1 MKKERLTITQWII
14 RSLMNLLG
22 LFLLALGVVTGL
34 QCGLGASPFDVL
46 QVGMTKYLP
55 ITVGQASQII
65 AVAFLVYTWAKGVI
79 PGFGTILNAIFVGVF
94 IDLVFTF
101 GIQTPAILP
110 MKVVMLL
117 ASTVLAG
124 IGIVLSLKAKIGVG
138 TRDAFME
145 YIVTRTQKSVGTVR
159 ATIEILAF
167 IVGAL
172 LVGKDGLGTTYGI
185 GTIFIALTLGHVI
198 TFTANVLKYDF
209 DVSNHY
215 TFKDSLDTYKANKK
229 EMNIQESIN

>member
-1 MKKERLTITQWII
+1 MNKERLTIMEWII
-14 RSLMNLLG
+14 RSGMNMLG
-22 LFLLALGVVTGL
+22 LFLLALGVVLGL

-55 ITVGQASQII
+55 ITIGQASIII
-65 AVAFLVYTWAKGVI
+65 AIVFLVYTWSNGVI
-79 PGFGTILNAIFVGVF
+79 PGLGTILNAIFVGVF
-94 IDLVFTF
+94 IDFVFTL
-101 GIQTPAILP
+101 GIQVPASLI
-110 MKVVMLL
+110 MKIAMLL

-124 IGIVLSLKAKIGVG
+124 VGIVVSLKAKIGVG

-145 YIVTRTQKSVGTVR
+145 YMVTKTQKPVGKVR
-159 ATIEILAF
+159 ATIEIIAF

-172 LVGKDGLGTTYGI
+172 LVGMEGLGTTYGI

-215 TFKDSLDTYKANKK
+215 TFKDSIDIYKAKK
-229 EMNIQESIN
+229 EQKGEGAN